1 MAFDKELALFYGFFN
16 LRISKKTI
24 VLEKKTIEPKTF
36 FLDFSFFSVFD
47 DVLNLSHDL
56 GGLFLFC

>member
-36 FLDFSFFSVFD
+36 FLDF
-47 DVLNLSHDL
+47 
-56 GGLFLFC
+56 